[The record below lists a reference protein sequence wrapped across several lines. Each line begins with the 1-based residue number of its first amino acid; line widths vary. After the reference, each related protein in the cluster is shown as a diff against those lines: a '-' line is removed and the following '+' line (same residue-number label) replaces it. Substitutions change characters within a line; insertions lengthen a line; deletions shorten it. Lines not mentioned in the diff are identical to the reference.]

1 MKMSQVG
8 TIAQLVYADKQPL
21 NFARLVG
28 DLQASLTQL
37 YGAELTFEWDCE
49 DIAFFDLPATR
60 IALGWDEKPGKG
72 YSACM
77 TVSVGALPH
86 ARPHVRPLRACDGHE
101 DICSRIVEQLHG
113 RFPALAILWHQTEEQ
128 LTSDL
133 LDRLIE
139 DLPPLMQLFPFEEP
153 DWVADAMARQ
163 SPGRAVALRGAEVA
177 NEPAMKEAAPI
188 AQPIPEAVIAPVAE
202 AAAGPVADRVPQP
215 GENSTELVHLK
226 FSASSADTRARARA
240 RAKAQARSIAA
251 PLPEVAN
258 DRPAL
263 PQPRDRD
270 LTRLRDA
277 LYLADPDAA
286 PAPLST
292 QLRLTAHALNAT
304 LILVWAPLGVAV
316 MTYSLLKGED
326 MKLSARMMVL
336 TGLFATALGGPIGQN
351 ILTIAGT

>member
-1 MKMSQVG
+1 MNMSQCG

-28 DLQASLTQL
+28 DLHATLIQL
-37 YGAELTFEWDCE
+37 YGTELTFEWDCE

-60 IALGWDEKPGKG
+60 IALGWDERPGKG

-77 TVSVGALPH
+77 TVSVGALPG
-86 ARPHVRPLRACDGHE
+86 AGPLRASAGHE

-133 LDRLIE
+133 LDRLVE

-153 DWVADAMARQ
+153 EWVADAMARQ
-163 SPGRAVALRGAEVA
+163 SPGRAVALRGAEA
-177 NEPAMKEAAPI
+177 ASEPVLKDAAPM
-188 AQPIPEAVIAPVAE
+188 AQPTPEAFAAPAAE
-202 AAAGPVADRVPQP
+202 PVADLAQKP
-215 GENSTELVHLK
+215 GETSTELVHLK
-226 FSASSADTRARARA
+226 FSASSANTRARARA
-240 RAKAQARSIAA
+240 RAKAQARSTAS
-251 PLPEVAN
+251 PLSEVAN
-258 DRPAL
+258 DRPVLLDAH
-263 PQPRDRD
+263 DRE

-277 LYLADPDAA
+277 LYLTEPEDA
-286 PAPLST
+286 PAPMST

-304 LILVWAPLGVAV
+304 LILVWAPLGAAV
-316 MTYSLLKGED
+316 MTYTLLKGED

-336 TGLFATALGGPIGQN
+336 TGLFATALGGPIGQHVAA
-351 ILTIAGT
+351 IAGV